1 MHVSYASVSKDKVSE
16 ACLKIGATPLITK
29 SNAVYFQMKVVHF
42 NSINFLYELKILL
55 NLSCRIISLM
65 INQKN
70 PFGVTLLGQA
80 QAKMNM
86 SMEIQRQSIVLVLTM
101 HGTMESPLTKNVCK

>member
-29 SNAVYFQMKVVHF
+29 SNAVYFHMKVVHF

-70 PFGVTLLGQA
+70 PFGVTLQGQA

-86 SMEIQRQSIVLVLTM
+86 SMEIRRQSIVLVLTM